1 MTDVSKPSLEISRRT
16 LLQGGACAVCA
27 VPVLLAT
34 ATPAMAAKLAKTAV
48 AYKESPN
55 GEKKC
60 SVCKNF
66 QPPSGCAVVDGTIN
80 ANGYCNLWLKK

>member
-1 MTDVSKPSLEISRRT
+1 MTDRPKASLEISRRAV
-16 LLQGGACAVCA
+16 LQGAACAVCA

-55 GEKKC
+55 GDKKC
-60 SVCKNF
+60 SLCKNF
-66 QPPSGCAVVDGTIN
+66 QPPSGCATVDGTISP
-80 ANGYCNLWLKK
+80 NGSCNLWLKK